1 MEEKHEAHSVAE
13 QSRFLRWLDNF
24 WYHYKWQTVAFLA
37 VAILLA
43 VALPQCGESKGDGI
57 TVTFAGGYV
66 MTGEEQ
72 KGLRSALETVAQN
85 GVVLGQYS
93 IFTEEEIVKN
103 NTHIDPETGKEQLDV
118 AGKNADRGYNQDRI
132 RSLQSYLMTGDC
144 GVWIVSPYVYETF
157 IKGGI
162 NVVAE
167 RRLSEL
173 PIYAAYKTVQLLPSD
188 SLVILTRSI
197 LGETANDERFAA
209 VQAYYERLTGEMAEI
224 D

>member
-43 VALPQCGESKGDGI
+43 VALPQCGKSDGDGV

-66 MTGEEQ
+66 MTGDEQ
-72 KGLRSALETVAQN
+72 KGLRNALETVAEG

-103 NTHIDPETGKEQLDV
+103 NTRIDPETGKEQLDV
-118 AGKNADRGYNQDRI
+118 AKKNADKAYNQDRI

-167 RRLSEL
+167 RRLGDL
-173 PIYAAYKTVQLLPSD
+173 PIYEAYKTMQFLPSD
-188 SLVILTRSI
+188 CLVILTRSI
-197 LGETANDERFAA
+197 LGETAKDERFAE
-209 VQAYYERLTGEMAEI
+209 VQAYYERLIGETPL